1 MQLIQFLVVIS
12 DRVIFEFL
20 LQDNLFQ
27 ALRS

>member
-27 ALRS
+27 ALGS